1 MRDPPLGMG
10 RVKQPGKSI
19 LADIYNSNSESCF
32 IIINHHVVTS
42 LKGSIRYTY
51 RNGAYHWVLEDGVPT
66 DGKILTYGLAFALLA
81 YSKVR
86 IFCQPE
92 N

>member
-1 MRDPPLGMG
+1 MFYFNFSHQL
-10 RVKQPGKSI
+10 K
-19 LADIYNSNSESCF
+19 
-32 IIINHHVVTS
+32 TS
-42 LKGSIRYTY
+42 FKGSNRPTC

-86 IFCQPE
+86 RMVFQS